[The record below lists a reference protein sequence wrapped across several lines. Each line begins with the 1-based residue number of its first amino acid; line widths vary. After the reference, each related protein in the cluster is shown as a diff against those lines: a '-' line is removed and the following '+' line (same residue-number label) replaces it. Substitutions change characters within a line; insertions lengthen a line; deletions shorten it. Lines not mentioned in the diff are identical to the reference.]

1 MDRIMS
7 PSILAADYLNLER
20 DIRNAVAWGADW
32 LHVDV
37 MDAHFVRPLT
47 FGAPMVAQI
56 RKICGIPLDVHLMT
70 DRPEQIARDVLDAG
84 ADIVTFHV
92 EAAEDPAALIAMI
105 HERGSRAGIAL
116 KPYTPL
122 EAVVPYL
129 ETVDMVLVMTVEPG
143 YGGQKLMP
151 HTLEKAKALRERC
164 PDLAIQADG
173 GLCGE
178 TIRDVVRSG
187 VNVMVAG
194 SAVFKAEDPSSMIRF
209 WKTFDPEDPA

>member
-1 MDRIMS
+1 MDRIIS

-20 DIRNAVAWGADW
+20 DVTNAVRWGADW

-47 FGAPMVAQI
+47 FGAPMVEHL

-70 DRPEQIARDVLDAG
+70 DRPDQLARDVLDAG

-92 EAAEDPAALIAMI
+92 EAAEDPAALIALI
-105 HERGSRAGIAL
+105 HERGAKAGIAI
-116 KPYTPL
+116 KPYTPV

-143 YGGQKLMP
+143 YGGQKLMT
-151 HTLEKAKALRERC
+151 HTLEKARSLRERC
-164 PDLAIQADG
+164 PDLWIQADG
-173 GLCGE
+173 GLCDS
-178 TIRDVVRSG
+178 TIRDVISSG
-187 VNVMVAG
+187 FNVLVAG
-194 SAVFKAEDPSSMIRF
+194 SAVFRS
-209 WKTFDPEDPA
+209 EDPAAMIRDWKTLEA